1 MEETSDAAIEKSG
14 EAENEEK
21 EAKTNDFPL
30 VGFFPFGPIAQKQW
44 QIELRTFFRFFDE
57 MAAKIIA
64 KDPPYQIMRS
74 APLWNLLTAHRS
86 GQRVAKKCQ
95 KLEESLILYMPDR
108 LKTIWPSKQIEKRE
122 TTHCVWNSLKKS
134 HWTLRAKRATFTFW
148 VDKNTKINH
157 SNATFWVIFKHCAF
171 AYCII
176 EYQIHLL

>member
-1 MEETSDAAIEKSG
+1 MTDW
-14 EAENEEK
+14 
-21 EAKTNDFPL
+21 AKN
-30 VGFFPFGPIAQKQW
+30 FFS
-44 QIELRTFFRFFDE
+44 FFDE

-148 VDKNTKINH
+148 VDKSS
-157 SNATFWVIFKHCAF
+157 SNMSKWSISIGHILTSLVFQNFKLPVKQ
-171 AYCII
+171 Y
-176 EYQIHLL
+176 YQTGQFQ